1 MLVFS
6 RRAGETFVL
15 YPAPDLDPNLTV
27 AELFAHGPIEIS
39 VLDVRPHQ
47 ARVGIEAPPALLV
60 YRTELLPLTHS
71 PSRPLAA
78 AGEA

>member
-6 RRAGETFVL
+6 RRIGETFVL
-15 YPAPDLDPNLTV
+15 YPTPDLDPNLTV
-27 AELFAHGPIEIS
+27 AELFAHGPIEVS
-39 VLDVRPHQ
+39 VVELKHHQ
-47 ARVGIEAPPALLV
+47 VRVGIDAPPALLV

-78 AGEA
+78 VGKT